1 MTKKEENSYKVSLL
15 KLEKEKERKKKEE
28 AGREKNVCVWEKIEQ
43 KYRFSIKK
51 NIGIEK
57 NRKKEKEPLNQTK
70 KKLNY

>member
-51 NIGIEK
+51 K
-57 NRKKEKEPLNQTK
+57 
-70 KKLNY
+70 Y